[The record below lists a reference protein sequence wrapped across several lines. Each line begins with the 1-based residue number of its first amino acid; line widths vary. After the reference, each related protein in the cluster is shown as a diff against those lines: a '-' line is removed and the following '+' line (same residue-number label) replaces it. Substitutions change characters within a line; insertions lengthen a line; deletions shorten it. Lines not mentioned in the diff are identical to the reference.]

1 MGEWVRH
8 VSINMPK
15 CVRVISPFK
24 ETTCSFLVQDHRDQE
39 SEASEKRVYNP
50 AGVLTVSF
58 VSGQH
63 LPQSCQGT

>member
-1 MGEWVRH
+1 MGEWVRR

-15 CVRVISPFK
+15 CVRVIFPFK
-24 ETTCSFLVQDHRDQE
+24 ETTCSSLVQDHRDQE
-39 SEASEKRVYNP
+39 SEASETRVYNP

-63 LPQSCQGT
+63 LPHLCQGT

>member
-24 ETTCSFLVQDHRDQE
+24 ETTFITQLEIKHKHLAKETKYIS
-39 SEASEKRVYNP
+39 
-50 AGVLTVSF
+50 
-58 VSGQH
+58 QH
-63 LPQSCQGT
+63 KSK